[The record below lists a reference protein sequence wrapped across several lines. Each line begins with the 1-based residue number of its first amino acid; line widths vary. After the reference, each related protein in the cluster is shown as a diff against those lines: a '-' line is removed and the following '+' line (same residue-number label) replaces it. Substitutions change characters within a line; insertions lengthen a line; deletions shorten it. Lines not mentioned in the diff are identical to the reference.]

1 MHSINKVDNA
11 QIMPLPNCLI
21 MVLYQFHILI
31 IFYDGRRCRPM
42 EALRYHRFMKASAK
56 SRTTK
61 PQSLAPTE
69 SVFFSDFFFFFK
81 FTHKKNKNK
90 I

>member
-1 MHSINKVDNA
+1 
-11 QIMPLPNCLI
+11 
-21 MVLYQFHILI
+21 
-31 IFYDGRRCRPM
+31 M

-81 FTHKKNKNK
+81 FTHKKNKNNIYNIWRK
-90 I
+90 HSIIVWNYPIEESDNKYTLNQNIIYITFISLNV